1 MRPDIRSLLHG
12 IFNLILP
19 FFAYDLAGLLVFS
32 LTAGNYTPWA
42 SFWPMAVL
50 IHLPFLSDV
59 IGVVVGAVRYKRSKR
74 VCAMLGIIFSIGGAV
89 LYYSCATS
97 GALPCLVCWSDIFD
111 KEGAVCGLNSLRW
124 APLSMPTA
132 SAVRSR

>member
-1 MRPDIRSLLHG
+1 MSYSIRGRRPRKEKTPCDQISDSLLHG

-74 VCAMLGIIFSIGGAV
+74 VCAMLGTIFSIGGAV
-89 LYYSCATS
+89 LYYMLRYQWGFTLF
-97 GALPCLVCWSDIFD
+97 GMLV
-111 KEGAVCGLNSLRW
+111 
-124 APLSMPTA
+124 
-132 SAVRSR
+132 

>member
-59 IGVVVGAVRYKRSKR
+59 IGVVGGAVRSKRSKR
-74 VCAMLGIIFSIGGAV
+74 VCAMLGTLFSIGGAV
-89 LYYSCATS
+89 LYYMLRYQW
-97 GALPCLVCWSDIFD
+97 GFPLLGMLV
-111 KEGAVCGLNSLRW
+111 
-124 APLSMPTA
+124 
-132 SAVRSR
+132 

>member
-59 IGVVVGAVRYKRSKR
+59 IGVAVGGGALQKEQACLCHAGHHLLHRRRGAVLHAALPVGLYP
-74 VCAMLGIIFSIGGAV
+74 VWYAGLIFSIRRAR
-89 LYYSCATS
+89 YA
-97 GALPCLVCWSDIFD
+97 A
-111 KEGAVCGLNSLRW
+111 
-124 APLSMPTA
+124 
-132 SAVRSR
+132 